1 MSLADWD
8 LAGPFAL
15 GTFAAPGGEPF
26 PGLVAPGGVRDLRAD
41 GLPSST
47 RELLADWDTAL
58 PRLAELADRGQGT
71 WLPAGEVRPL
81 PPVEPRNLLQSG
93 ANYRKHVIDI
103 IVSEHDPADGRTTE
117 QVRAE
122 AAAFMEHRAAS
133 TDPYLFIGLAS
144 AMCGAFDDIVLP
156 AGGHPPRSPQNQN
169 LPAEGTQHDWEL
181 ELAAVIGRP
190 ARRVPPEQALG
201 HVAGYTICNDVTT
214 RDLVYRPDL
223 GKIGTDWLRSKN
235 APTFLPTGPVLVPS
249 MFVGDPMDLRITLSL
264 NGKVMQDESTKD
276 MIFDVSRLISYASH
290 ITTLQPGDLILTGS
304 PAGNGAHWRRFLA
317 DGDQIDAAITGLG
330 WQRNRCVAEPPRI
343 SPPA

>member
-1 MSLADWD
+1 MTLADWD

-26 PGLVAPGGVRDLRAD
+26 PGLVAAARVRDLRAD

-58 PRLAELADRGQGT
+58 PRLAELADRDRGA
-71 WLPAGEVRPL
+71 WLPAGEVRAL

-117 QVRAE
+117 QVRTE

-156 AGGHPPRSPQNQN
+156 AR
-169 LPAEGTQHDWEL
+169 GTQHDWEL

-190 ARRVPPEQALG
+190 ARRVPPDQALR

-223 GKIGTDWLRSKN
+223 GKIGTDWLRAKN

-249 MFVGDPMDLRITLSL
+249 VFVSDPMDLRITLSL

-276 MIFDVSRLISYASH
+276 MIFDVSRIIAHCSLVA
-290 ITTLQPGDLILTGS
+290 TVLPGDLVLTGS
-304 PAGNGAHWRRFLA
+304 PAGNGLAHGRLLRP
-317 DGDQIDAAITGLG
+317 GDLMESAIAGLG
-330 WQRNRCVAEPPRI
+330 AQIGRAHV
-343 SPPA
+343 

>member
-1 MSLADWD
+1 MTLADWD

-15 GTFAAPGGEPF
+15 GTFAAPGPPGGEPF
-26 PGLVAPGGVRDLRAD
+26 PGLVAAARVRDLRAD
-41 GLPSST
+41 GLPPST
-47 RELLADWDTAL
+47 RELLADWDNAL
-58 PRLAELADRGQGT
+58 PRLAELADRDQGA
-71 WLPAGEVRPL
+71 WLPAAEVRAL

-117 QVRAE
+117 QVRAD
-122 AAAFMEHRAAS
+122 AAAFMEHRASS
-133 TDPYLFIGLAS
+133 TDPYLFIGLPS
-144 AMCGAFDDIVLP
+144 AMCGAFDDIV
-156 AGGHPPRSPQNQN
+156 

-190 ARRVPPEQALG
+190 ARRVPPDEALR

-249 MFVGDPMDLRITLSL
+249 VFVGDPMDLRISLSL

-276 MIFDVSRLISYASH
+276 MIFDVPRLISYASH
-290 ITTLQPGDLILTGS
+290 ITALQPGDLILTGS
-304 PAGNGAHWRRFLA
+304 PAGNGAHWRRFLT

-330 WQRNRCVAEPPRI
+330 WQRNRCVAEPPGM
-343 SPPA
+343 PPSA

>member
-1 MSLADWD
+1 MTLADWD

-15 GTFAAPGGEPF
+15 GTFAAPDGEPF
-26 PGLVAPGGVRDLRAD
+26 PGLVTGARVRDLRAD

-58 PRLAELADRGQGT
+58 PKLAELADRSDGA
-71 WLPAGEVRPL
+71 WLPAGEVRAL

-93 ANYRKHVIDI
+93 ANYRKHVIDL
-103 IVSEHDPADGRTTE
+103 IVSEHDPADGRTAE
-117 QVRAE
+117 QVRDD
-122 AAAFMEHRAAS
+122 AAAFMEHRASS

-144 AMCGAFDDIVLP
+144 AMCGAFDDIV
-156 AGGHPPRSPQNQN
+156 

-190 ARRVPPEQALG
+190 ARRVPPDQALR

-249 MFVGDPMDLRITLSL
+249 VFVSDPMDLRITLSL
-264 NGKVMQDESTKD
+264 NGRVMQDESTKD
-276 MIFDVSRLISYASH
+276 MIFDVSRLVSYASH
-290 ITTLQPGDLILTGS
+290 ITALQPGDLILTGS

-330 WQRNRCVAEPPRI
+330 WQRNRCVAEP
-343 SPPA
+343 AAG

>member
-1 MSLADWD
+1 MTMADWD

-15 GTFAAPGGEPF
+15 GRFAAGDGEPF
-26 PGLVAPGGVRDLRAD
+26 PGLVAGARVRDLGAD

-47 RELLADWDTAL
+47 RELLADWDSAL
-58 PRLAELADRGQGT
+58 PRLAELAARSRGS
-71 WLPAGEVRPL
+71 WLRADEVQPL
-81 PPVEPRNLLQSG
+81 PPVDPRNLLQSG

-117 QVRAE
+117 QVRAD
-122 AAAFMEHRAAS
+122 AAAFMEHRAAK

-144 AMCGAFDDIVLP
+144 AMCGAFDDIV
-156 AGGHPPRSPQNQN
+156 

-190 ARRVPPEQALG
+190 ARRVPPDRALA
-201 HVAGYTICNDVTT
+201 HVAAYTICNDVTT

-249 MFVGDPMDLRITLSL
+249 AFVADPMDLRITLSV
-264 NGKVMQDESTKD
+264 NGRVMQDESTKD
-276 MIFDVSRLISYASH
+276 MIFDVSRLVSYASH
-290 ITTLQPGDLILTGS
+290 ITPLQPGDLILTGS
-304 PAGNGAHWRRFLA
+304 PAGNGAHWRQFLA
-317 DGDQIDAAITGLG
+317 DGDQIDATISGLG
-330 WQRNRCVAEPPRI
+330 RQRNHCVAGPRRW
-343 SPPA
+343 SGAS

>member
-1 MSLADWD
+1 MTLADWD

-15 GTFAAPGGEPF
+15 GTFQTPGGDPF
-26 PGLVAPGGVRDLRAD
+26 PGLVAGARVRDLRAD

-47 RELLADWDTAL
+47 RDLLADWDTAL
-58 PRLAELADRGQGT
+58 PRLAELADRSQGT
-71 WLPAGEVRPL
+71 WLPAGDVRPL

-103 IVSEHDPADGRTTE
+103 IVSEHDPSDGRTTE
-117 QVRAE
+117 QVRAD
-122 AAAFMEHRAAS
+122 AAAFMEHRAAN

-144 AMCGAFDDIVLP
+144 AMCGAFDDIV
-156 AGGHPPRSPQNQN
+156 

-190 ARRVPPEQALG
+190 ARRVPPDQALR

-249 MFVGDPMDLRITLSL
+249 VFVSDPMDLRITLSL

-276 MIFDVSRLISYASH
+276 MIFDLPRLISYASH
-290 ITTLQPGDLILTGS
+290 ITTLLPGDLVLTGS

-330 WQRNRCVAEPPRI
+330 WQRNRCVAEPPGI
-343 SPPA
+343 SPSA

>member
-1 MSLADWD
+1 MALADWD

-26 PGLVAPGGVRDLRAD
+26 PGLIAAARVRDLRAD

-58 PRLAELADRGQGT
+58 PRLAELADRDQGA
-71 WLPAGEVRPL
+71 WLPAAEVRAL

-117 QVRAE
+117 QVRAD
-122 AAAFMEHRAAS
+122 AAAFMEHRAAN

-144 AMCGAFDDIVLP
+144 AMCGAFDDIMLP
-156 AGGHPPRSPQNQN
+156 AG
-169 LPAEGTQHDWEL
+169 GTQHDWEL

-190 ARRVPPEQALG
+190 ARRVPPDQALR

-249 MFVGDPMDLRITLSL
+249 VFVSDPMDLRITLSL

-317 DGDQIDAAITGLG
+317 DGDQIDAGITGLG
-330 WQRNRCVAEPPRI
+330 WQRNRCVAEPPVM
-343 SPPA
+343 PPSA

>member
-1 MSLADWD
+1 MTLADWD

-15 GTFAAPGGEPF
+15 GTFTAPGPSGGEPF
-26 PGLVAPGGVRDLRAD
+26 PGLITAARVRDLRAD

-58 PRLAELADRGQGT
+58 PRLAELADRDHGT
-71 WLPAGEVRPL
+71 WLPAAEVRAL

-103 IVSEHDPADGRTTE
+103 IVSEHDPADGRTAE
-117 QVRAE
+117 QVRVD
-122 AAAFMEHRAAS
+122 AAAFMDHRAAN

-156 AGGHPPRSPQNQN
+156 AGG
-169 LPAEGTQHDWEL
+169 TQHDWEL

-190 ARRVPPEQALG
+190 ARRVPPDQALR

-223 GKIGTDWLRSKN
+223 GKIGTDWLRAKN

-249 MFVGDPMDLRITLSL
+249 VFVPDPMDLRITLSL

-276 MIFDVSRLISYASH
+276 MIFDVSRLISYASR
-290 ITTLQPGDLILTGS
+290 ITTLQPGDLVLTGS

-317 DGDQIDAAITGLG
+317 DGDQIDAGITGLG
-330 WQRNRCVAEPPRI
+330 WQRNRCVAEPPVI
-343 SPPA
+343 PPSA

>member
-1 MSLADWD
+1 MTLADWD
-8 LAGPFAL
+8 LAGPFAI
-15 GTFAAPGGEPF
+15 GTFQTPGGEPF
-26 PGLVAPGGVRDLRAD
+26 PGLVAAARVRDLRAD
-41 GLPSST
+41 GLPPST

-58 PRLAELADRGQGT
+58 PRLAELADRDQGA
-71 WLPAGEVRPL
+71 WLPAGEVRAL

-103 IVSEHDPADGRTTE
+103 IVSEHDPSDGRTIE
-117 QVRAE
+117 QVEAE

-156 AGGHPPRSPQNQN
+156 A
-169 LPAEGTQHDWEL
+169 EGTQHDWEL

-190 ARRVPPEQALG
+190 ARRVPPDQALR

-214 RDLVYRPDL
+214 RDLVYRPEL
-223 GKIGTDWLRSKN
+223 AKIGTDWLRSKN

-249 MFVGDPMDLRITLSL
+249 VFVDDPMDLRITLSL

-290 ITTLQPGDLILTGS
+290 ITTLQPGDMILTGS
-304 PAGNGAHWRRFLA
+304 PAGNGAHWRRFLT
-317 DGDQIDAAITGLG
+317 DGDQIDAGITGLG
-330 WQRNRCVAEPPRI
+330 WQRNRCVAEHTD
-343 SPPA
+343 A

>member
-1 MSLADWD
+1 MTLADWD
-8 LAGPFAL
+8 LDGPFAL

-26 PGLVAPGGVRDLRAD
+26 PGLVAAARVRDLRGD

-58 PRLAELADRGQGT
+58 PRLAELADRDQGA
-71 WLPAGEVRPL
+71 WLPAAEVRAL

-117 QVRAE
+117 QVRTE

-156 AGGHPPRSPQNQN
+156 A
-169 LPAEGTQHDWEL
+169 AGTQHDWEL

-190 ARRVPPEQALG
+190 ARRVPPDQALR

-249 MFVGDPMDLRITLSL
+249 VFVDDPMDLRITLSL

-317 DGDQIDAAITGLG
+317 DGDQIDAGITGLG
-330 WQRNRCVAEPPRI
+330 WQRNRCVAERL
-343 SPPA
+343 AGQ

>member
-15 GTFAAPGGEPF
+15 GTFQTPGGEPF
-26 PGLVAPGGVRDLRAD
+26 PGLVAAARVRDLRAD
-41 GLPSST
+41 GLPPST

-58 PRLAELADRGQGT
+58 PRLAELADRDQGA
-71 WLPAGEVRPL
+71 WLPAGEVRAL

-103 IVSEHDPADGRTTE
+103 IVSEHDPADGRTIE
-117 QVRAE
+117 QVRTE

-156 AGGHPPRSPQNQN
+156 AQ
-169 LPAEGTQHDWEL
+169 GTQHDWEL

-190 ARRVPPEQALG
+190 ARRVPPDEALR

-214 RDLVYRPDL
+214 RDLVYRPEL
-223 GKIGTDWLRSKN
+223 AKLGTDWLRSKN

-249 MFVGDPMDLRITLSL
+249 VFVDDPMDLRITLSL

-304 PAGNGAHWRRFLA
+304 PAGNGAHWRRFLT
-317 DGDQIDAAITGLG
+317 DGDQIDAGITGLG
-330 WQRNRCVAEPPRI
+330 WQRNRCVAER
-343 SPPA
+343 AGG